1 MDEHWEGV
9 KRKLEFTLDEDE
21 ASDQEKKSDI

>member
-21 ASDQEKKSDI
+21 ASDQEKKSVI

>member
-21 ASDQEKKSDI
+21 ATVQVDESEI